1 MSRPRRSR
9 RQRVRGDGGGSTVSE
24 PGLALQ
30 WPNLGTCSTAGRS
43 PMLFNHPAR
52 LWLLGEVEP
61 APWAPKPC
69 ASHGPCAPR
78 EEQDSPPG
86 STVGVSPLP
95 QPAGKARA
103 EELILIRRQQ
113 RSSQKTHAHLLPA
126 GVSAHRES
134 HRSSPGIACHRRPDQ
149 GSPPPTQHH
158 TKLHQGPQPLT
169 GQARHYYRDIA
180 NHDDSKNTQRTR
192 HLSARA
198 RASDSSTVRTP
209 FRHRHETTTIHLV
222 TQQGTNASRVTPSIR
237 TQLYTPSR
245 DESAQR
251 SKARLRSSGTLQL
264 TVREYLRSA
273 VSTVGKASQKKKTN
287 NKTKP
292 NPD

>member
-30 WPNLGTCSTAGRS
+30 WPNPGSCSTAGRS

-78 EEQDSPPG
+78 EERDSPPG

-134 HRSSPGIACHRRPDQ
+134 HRSSPGIACHRQPDQ

-169 GQARHYYRDIA
+169 GQARHYYRDIT

-222 TQQGTNASRVTPSIR
+222 TQQGTNASRSHRRYEHSFTLLHVTR
-237 TQLYTPSR
+237 AL
-245 DESAQR
+245 
-251 SKARLRSSGTLQL
+251 
-264 TVREYLRSA
+264 SA
-273 VSTVGKASQKKKTN
+273 V
-287 NKTKP
+287 KP
-292 NPD
+292 VSAPPGLYS